1 MRKAEAARTRRFAA
15 AAPLLALGAA
25 MALLS
30 GLAGGLVRLGWPLL
44 PERAVAPVA
53 LHGALMVCGFFG
65 FVISLERAAALHRA
79 LAWAAPLLAA
89 AGTLAA
95 LALQPGAAAFAWL
108 AAAVVLTLAYAGV
121 LWRTPAL
128 HVAVEGA
135 GALCWAGG
143 TLLWML
149 DRPFSVVVAWWAS
162 FLVLTIAGERRELA
176 RFVPLSAAA
185 RRSYLAVLALQAA
198 ALLVLAVPWHD
209 HPLAAGAWWA
219 SMALLALWLLR
230 FDLACRAGV
239 VRSGWALHT
248 ARCLRLGYGWLALA
262 GGWGVANALRGMPL
276 DAPGPLHMLLL
287 GFVFAMVF
295 GHAPIVLPALLRR
308 AIAAPSR
315 FMLAPV
321 LAMSAGVALR
331 GLGDALAATPL
342 RAGAGALQ
350 ALAILAFAATM
361 LTRLR
366 SQRQAVSGR

>member
-1 MRKAEAARTRRFAA
+1 MRKAESARPRRFAA
-15 AAPLLALGAA
+15 AVPLLALGAA
-25 MALLS
+25 LALLS
-30 GLAGGLVRLGWPLL
+30 GLAGGLVRMGWPLL
-44 PERAVAPVA
+44 PERALAPVA

-65 FVISLERAAALHRA
+65 FVISLERAAALHQRM
-79 LAWAAPLLAA
+79 AWAAPALAA

-95 LALQPGAAAFAWL
+95 LALQPGAAAIAWL
-108 AAAVVLTLAYAGV
+108 AAGAVLTLAYAGV
-121 LWRTPAL
+121 LRRTPAL

-149 DRPFSVVVAWWAS
+149 DRPFSVVVAWWGS

-176 RFVPLSAAA
+176 RFVPLSAHA
-185 RRSYLAVLALQAA
+185 RRGYLAVLALQGA
-198 ALLVLAVPWHD
+198 ALIVLAVPWHD

-230 FDLACRAGV
+230 FDLACRAGIA
-239 VRSGWALHT
+239 RTGWALHT
-248 ARCLRLGYGWLALA
+248 ARCLRLGYAWLALA

-295 GHAPIVLPALLRR
+295 GHAPIVLPALLRG
-308 AIAAPSR
+308 AIAAPSGIT
-315 FMLAPV
+315 LAPV

-331 GLGDALAATPL
+331 GLGDALGAAPL

-350 ALAILAFAATM
+350 ALAILGFAAVM

-366 SQRQAVSGR
+366 RPSPPLSAR